1 MATTLLSKEVNVD
14 NIVFIDVPSKEGSAM
29 KNVRVKYQHD
39 TDAEPDRFI
48 IQSARMRSPFGITNN
63 QKWIKG
69 DDKVKWDI
77 QLSFQGEERNK
88 KIQRFRETIEAIDER
103 ILKEGTKN
111 SDEWIGDDEPD
122 ERSMRKAYKSSLKK
136 FKPKKDRPSDKY
148 ADNFKISIS
157 WDHEK
162 DQPRSN
168 IEFYDETGAEI
179 SWDSVTPGCD
189 VVALFEINGVW
200 CSTGLGTFGPSVKL
214 VQLQVFKPKRVK
226 GFQIKYENA
235 NNDSE
240 DEEDAESIEDENS
253 VDNPEEPDDVVSED
267 DE

>member
-1 MATTLLSKEVNVD
+1 MATTLLSKEVKTE
-14 NIVFIDVPSKEGSAM
+14 NIFFIDVPSKEGSAM

-39 TDAEPDRFI
+39 PESEPDRFI
-48 IQSARMRSPFGITNN
+48 VQSAKMRSPFGITNN

-88 KIQRFRETIEAIDER
+88 KIQRFREAVEAIDER
-103 ILKEGTKN
+103 ILKEGTDN
-111 SDEWIGDDEPD
+111 AEEWIGDDEPD
-122 ERSMRKAYKSSLKK
+122 EKSMKKAYKSALKR
-136 FKPKKDRPSDKY
+136 FKPKKDRPDDKY

-168 IEFYDETGAEI
+168 IEFYDENGAEV
-179 SWDSVTPGCD
+179 SWETVTPGCE
-189 VVALFEINGVW
+189 VVALFEINGIW

-226 GFQIKYENA
+226 GFQIKYEA
-235 NNDSE
+235 DNDDS
-240 DEEDAESIEDENS
+240 DEEDAESIDEENS
-253 VDNPEEPDDVVSED
+253 VDAPDEPTEVLSD
-267 DE
+267 DEE